1 MLAAATNSKSQWITT
16 VVRGGEEEH
25 LLHSVLQGPRLLPS
39 HDAAVSTS
47 DLKLKLDAFWEEK
60 GTEQVEK
67 AHLLTTASAWTRGIS
82 SAHILLART
91 SHMPSLHLHDVGL
104 GNVV

>member
-1 MLAAATNSKSQWITT
+1 MGAE
-16 VVRGGEEEH
+16 GEH
-25 LLHSVLQGPRLLPS
+25 LLHSVLQEPRLPPS

-91 SHMPSLHLHDVGL
+91 SHMPSLYPHDAGL